1 MQSGKE
7 KGDICLSD
15 DDGME
20 IEDNVPL
27 KTNKRLLRDDLN
39 SALESTETKRQKLDW
54 ILFN

>member
-27 KTNKRLLRDDLN
+27 KTNKRLLRDDFN
-39 SALESTETKRQKLDW
+39 SALESTETKRQKLD
-54 ILFN
+54 